1 MGYICTRCGGTNVAC
16 EAIVNPNT
24 GKIIDYFDGSFMHAI
39 CSNCENEVIISNI
52 EEVKHEIDLRFHE
65 FVERTGK
72 EPEYVEC
79 QIVRKETGDEQRKTM
94 KLSLSI
100 NVGEDLEQADRALIN
115 KVYHMLFD
123 IGSDFESVIRMLYS
137 FRNGPKSGIKVAD
150 PEDNY
155 EWTNKDGNEKYS
167 TKNLPK
173 AHFRWDWGRYTLS
186 KESVDKITEF
196 VDTILKS

>member
-1 MGYICTRCGGTNVAC
+1 
-16 EAIVNPNT
+16 
-24 GKIIDYFDGSFMHAI
+24 
-39 CSNCENEVIISNI
+39 
-52 EEVKHEIDLRFHE
+52 
-65 FVERTGK
+65 
-72 EPEYVEC
+72 
-79 QIVRKETGDEQRKTM
+79 
-94 KLSLSI
+94 
-100 NVGEDLEQADRALIN
+100 
-115 KVYHMLFD
+115 
-123 IGSDFESVIRMLYS
+123 MLYS

-196 VDTILKS
+196 VDAILKS

>member
-1 MGYICTRCGGTNVAC
+1 MRLVYKFNI
-16 EAIVNPNT
+16 
-24 GKIIDYFDGSFMHAI
+24 GKNEEISKL
-39 CSNCENEVIISNI
+39 CKVSNNLYNQALYVFRETLKNES
-52 EEVKHEIDLRFHE
+52 
-65 FVERTGK
+65 
-72 EPEYVEC
+72 
-79 QIVRKETGDEQRKTM
+79 
-94 KLSLSI
+94 
-100 NVGEDLEQADRALIN
+100 
-115 KVYHMLFD
+115 

-173 AHFRWDWGRYTLS
+173 AHFRWDWRRYTLS

-196 VDTILKS
+196 VDTILES